1 MVRGTYTQTKSSKIN
16 TVQASLCLGD
26 DVVEAEVSLLF
37 PFSVFEHSYDVLC
50 TFCSLCNKAQWQ
62 TVDRSCREPLSWEFG
77 WTRLKTLAFYFSQW
91 SPIYRWSFL
100 LLQSIICLVHWNECS
115 CAHKRNKPLS
125 SFLPFQLLSS
135 ILSPFAFQPLQK
147 TVDCFHPPAAPAKGT
162 KEVSMNGSDSFWP
175 AMQFPSFH
183 VPTLDQQRGSQVIT
197 TQAGHGD

>member
-37 PFSVFEHSYDVLC
+37 PFSVFEYSYDVLC

-77 WTRLKTLAFYFSQW
+77 WTRLKTLTTYFPQW

-100 LLQSIICLVHWNECS
+100 LLQSIICLVHWNKCS

-135 ILSPFAFQPLQK
+135 ILSPFASQPLQK

-183 VPTLDQQRGSQVIT
+183 IPTLDQQRGSQVIT

>member
-37 PFSVFEHSYDVLC
+37 PFSVFEYSYDVLC

-77 WTRLKTLAFYFSQW
+77 WTRLKTLTTYFPQW

-100 LLQSIICLVHWNECS
+100 LLQSIICLVHWNKCS

-135 ILSPFAFQPLQK
+135 ILSPFASQPLQK

>member
-77 WTRLKTLAFYFSQW
+77 WTRLKTLTTYFPQW

-100 LLQSIICLVHWNECS
+100 LLQSIICLVHWNKCS

>member
-37 PFSVFEHSYDVLC
+37 PFSVFEYSYDVLC

-77 WTRLKTLAFYFSQW
+77 WTRLKTLTTYFPQW

-100 LLQSIICLVHWNECS
+100 LLQSIICLVHWNKCS

-183 VPTLDQQRGSQVIT
+183 IPTLDQQRGSQVIT

>member
-37 PFSVFEHSYDVLC
+37 PFSVFEYSYDVLC

-77 WTRLKTLAFYFSQW
+77 WTRLKTLTTYFPQW

-100 LLQSIICLVHWNECS
+100 LLQSIICLVHWNKCS